1 MTGNRRGTKIFAA
14 LAITAALGVLGT
26 SSAAWSYFDG
36 RYYRG
41 GYVKPCSLD
50 GVNPVYHP
58 DIFRNPAL
66 ARAVYGFVQGRDG
79 TWHVQ
84 PNCRPY

>member
-1 MTGNRRGTKIFAA
+1 MRAKQAFVL
-14 LAITAALGVLGT
+14 LAITTGLGILGT

-36 RYYRG
+36 RNHRG
-41 GYVKPCSLD
+41 GFVKPCSLD

-58 DIFRNPAL
+58 DIFGNPAF

-79 TWHVQ
+79 RWHVM
-84 PNCRPY
+84 PNCQLYN

>member
-1 MTGNRRGTKIFAA
+1 MNANKAFAM

-26 SSAAWSYFDG
+26 TSAAWSHFDG
-36 RYYRG
+36 RYDRG

-58 DIFRNPAL
+58 DIFGNPAL
-66 ARAVYGFVQGRDG
+66 AKAVYGFVLGPD
-79 TWHVQ
+79 HVWRVMS
-84 PNCRPY
+84 NCRIY